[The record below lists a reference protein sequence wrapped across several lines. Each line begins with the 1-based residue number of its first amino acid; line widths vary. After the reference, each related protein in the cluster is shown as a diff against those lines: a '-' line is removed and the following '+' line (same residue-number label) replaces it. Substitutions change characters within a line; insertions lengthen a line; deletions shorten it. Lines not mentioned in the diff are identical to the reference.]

1 MKKVILVIFILIL
14 LSAIAYA
21 GISSFFNK
29 AEKKPTIETAEARK
43 RDVSSSIIATG
54 SVKPMIGA
62 EVKVGSR
69 ISGKVDLLYANIGDK
84 VKTGQVIAEIEKQ
97 DLQAQVSQ
105 AAANLRAGEA
115 GVGVQQAS
123 LWPTLNAA
131 TALGTA
137 DSRYFPQTGAN
148 SAGLVASMPIFN
160 GQDIYSI
167 RQAKA
172 TKESLKA
179 ALDYAKVQL
188 SYATIIAPIDGVISY
203 VSTQQGETVVAGLNA
218 PIFVTIIDLERLQV
232 DAFVDE
238 TDIGRVKVG
247 QKATFTVDT
256 YPGEEFAGEVMAIYP
271 KAIIQENVVN
281 YDVVVRITDPKIE
294 LLRPDMT
301 ASVKIFQEERKG
313 ILAIPRKYIS
323 TEEGDRVI
331 YVLKENGKEPQRR
344 IIKTGWQDSK
354 NTEVLE
360 GLSEGEKIVVRR
372 AKVRSEE

>member
-14 LSAIAYA
+14 LSAIAYV

-29 AEKKPTIETAEARK
+29 AEKKPTIEIAEARK

-160 GQDIYSI
+160 GQDIYGI

>member
-1 MKKVILVIFILIL
+1 
-14 LSAIAYA
+14 
-21 GISSFFNK
+21 
-29 AEKKPTIETAEARK
+29 
-43 RDVSSSIIATG
+43 
-54 SVKPMIGA
+54 
-62 EVKVGSR
+62 
-69 ISGKVDLLYANIGDK
+69 
-84 VKTGQVIAEIEKQ
+84 
-97 DLQAQVSQ
+97 
-105 AAANLRAGEA
+105 
-115 GVGVQQAS
+115 
-123 LWPTLNAA
+123 
-131 TALGTA
+131 
-137 DSRYFPQTGAN
+137 
-148 SAGLVASMPIFN
+148 MPIFN
-160 GQDIYSI
+160 GQDIYGI

>member
-160 GQDIYSI
+160 GQDIYGI

>member
-160 GQDIYSI
+160 GQDIYGI

-218 PIFVTIIDLERLQV
+218 PIFVTIIDLERLQA